1 MAGVPKALIHIEA
14 APGLS
19 DSRPPE
25 LIRKTEESII
35 MHAIR
40 TSAVRALVLVLVL
53 FASAA
58 SAAPKQY
65 IFTGKFTSSR
75 GILINIPQVGNVNCA
90 GVGFSNITLM
100 SGPGGKIVPAPV
112 TPTMHTKV
120 AIAAPYGCVAH
131 VPGRKITT
139 TGAGAGGQFVMPTKV
154 FSRPFNSYVA
164 AVHVPNATPVIQ
176 LATSF
181 KITGPLKTP
190 TTPLGGS
197 MVMSFAPAAF
207 HQFKKGAWMTQT
219 GRGGSMFTWCFGNP
233 ACAKVTQGTRP
244 LIVKYSGGGN
254 AFGGT
259 MAYVITAL
267 PGASNL
273 ALGAGGG
280 AVGFVRLSGMGSQ
293 PTGRGYASSLTD
305 MLAKGPLWAAYKTMT
320 VTRPK
325 VGKQKLITMVSGNLG
340 SNFPAAYNYNWGF
353 PFTTMTVLARNT
365 GTQAGNP
372 KITTLTAKGGDTVTA
387 MGKRNISLV
396 AGGVAR
402 SVIGPAIAHVAELN
416 QMYLPEPSR
425 AAQLVAGAFALLGI
439 AASRAR
445 RT

>member
-1 MAGVPKALIHIEA
+1 
-14 APGLS
+14 
-19 DSRPPE
+19 
-25 LIRKTEESII
+25 
-35 MHAIR
+35 
-40 TSAVRALVLVLVL
+40 
-53 FASAA
+53 
-58 SAAPKQY
+58 
-65 IFTGKFTSSR
+65 
-75 GILINIPQVGNVNCA
+75 
-90 GVGFSNITLM
+90 
-100 SGPGGKIVPAPV
+100 
-112 TPTMHTKV
+112 MHTKAFV
-120 AIAAPYGCVAH
+120 AGPYGCVAH
-131 VPGRKITT
+131 VPGKKITT
-139 TGAGAGGQFVMPTKV
+139 TGAGVGGQFVMPTKV

-190 TTPLGGS
+190 TTPVGGS
-197 MVMSFAPAAF
+197 MLKSFAPAAF
-207 HQFKKGAWMTQT
+207 HAFKKGAWMTQT
-219 GRGGSMFTWCFGNP
+219 GRGASMFTWCFGNP
-233 ACAKVTQGTRP
+233 ACAKITQGTRP
-244 LIVKYSGGGN
+244 LIVKYAGGGN

-259 MAYVITAL
+259 MSYVITAL

-273 ALGAGGG
+273 AIGAGGG
-280 AVGFVRLSGMGSQ
+280 GVGFVRLSGMGSQ

-325 VGKQKLITMVSGNLG
+325 VGKQKLITMVTGNLG

-353 PFTTMTVLARNT
+353 PFTTRTVLARNT
-365 GTQAGNP
+365 GTAAGNP
-372 KITTLTAKGGDTVTA
+372 KITTLTAKGGDTLTA
-387 MGKRNISLV
+387 MGKRNLSLV

-439 AASRAR
+439 AAAR
-445 RT
+445 VRRR